1 MEKKNELKEERK
13 QVYEAG
19 FHIIPTVSEDVVTQK
34 VAEIRSLI
42 ESNGGAIISE
52 EFPKSRALAYT
63 LVKAS
68 AGANKRY
75 HSAYFGWFKFE
86 APSEAAGAVKKGL
99 DNADYILRHLIV
111 KTVRENTMSNLAK
124 ILGQSEEGA
133 EPAAKKPVEAAAIVP
148 AALSAEE
155 IDKSI
160 EKMVE

>member
-42 ESNGGAIISE
+42 ESNGGTIISE

-68 AGANKRY
+68 AGTNKRY

-124 ILGQSEEGA
+124 ILGQSEEA
-133 EPAAKKPVEAAAIVP
+133 DPAKKVADAVVP

>member
-19 FHIIPTVSEDVVTQK
+19 FHIIPTVSEDI
-34 VAEIRSLI
+34 VAEKTAAIRSLI
-42 ESNGGAIISE
+42 ESNGGTIISE

-63 LVKAS
+63 LVKPS
-68 AGANKRY
+68 AGVNKRY

-111 KTVRENTMSNLAK
+111 KTVRENTMSNLTK

-133 EPAAKKPVEAAAIVP
+133 ETTKKPAEAAAVVAP
-148 AALSAEE
+148 ALSAEE
-155 IDKSI
+155 INKSI

>member
-19 FHIIPTVSEDVVTQK
+19 FHIIPTVSEDVVAEK

-42 ESNGGAIISE
+42 ESNGGTIISE

-68 AGANKRY
+68 AGTNKRY

-86 APSEAAGAVKKGL
+86 APSTAAGAVKKGL

-124 ILGQSEEGA
+124 ILGQSEEA
-133 EPAAKKPVEAAAIVP
+133 DPAKKAPEAVVP

>member
-68 AGANKRY
+68 AGTNKRY

-133 EPAAKKPVEAAAIVP
+133 EPAAKKPADAAVVP